1 MRATGAV
8 LAVLAVLAAGG
19 LATACARGAS
29 GTPNAAPSGSYL
41 DCLREHGV
49 NLPQGVASGRSR
61 PSGLGPSGIRPS
73 GVARSGG
80 SGAGGFF
87 GTQAPAGVDQSTWE
101 KALQACAA
109 LRPSVNPSRF
119 RDNGAAAAYRNCLA
133 EHGVTVSG
141 PIDQLDI
148 SDPKGAAALQTCA
161 PLRPS
166 NRPSPAPS
174 SRARRHGARDW
185 PGRRRYTD
193 RGRRFQ
199 AAGPLFE
206 RGSSHLITTV
216 DGTMSMGHRRGPSRM
231 SLFGG
236 PP

>member
-61 PSGLGPSGIRPS
+61 PSGFGPSGLGPSGIRPS
-73 GVARSGG
+73 GVVRSGG

-101 KALQACAA
+101 KALQACACPA
-109 LRPSVNPSRF
+109 RSTSLTSAIQRGRPRCRPAR
-119 RDNGAAAAYRNCLA
+119 RY
-133 EHGVTVSG
+133 
-141 PIDQLDI
+141 
-148 SDPKGAAALQTCA
+148 ALQILKRWVDRC
-161 PLRPS
+161 LVGV
-166 NRPSPAPS
+166 SP
-174 SRARRHGARDW
+174 
-185 PGRRRYTD
+185 
-193 RGRRFQ
+193 
-199 AAGPLFE
+199 
-206 RGSSHLITTV
+206 
-216 DGTMSMGHRRGPSRM
+216 
-231 SLFGG
+231 
-236 PP
+236 